1 MSKPPSCQNFI
12 STILTQS
19 SPNTLSLLSMIR
31 LNDELA
37 SQLLGDDRNGTC
49 PATAMESHI
58 IGIRLQLWPLYQ
70 KEMGLQVDS
79 VKKLADNSGSSGMAG
94 LLGGRSAGIK
104 DSAVQTVTRKYADLF
119 AGVVALSKEDDD
131 MVFNS

>member
-1 MSKPPSCQNFI
+1 
-12 STILTQS
+12 
-19 SPNTLSLLSMIR
+19 MIR

-37 SQLLGDDRNGTC
+37 EQLLGNDRNGTC
-49 PATAMESHI
+49 PAAAMESHI
-58 IGIRLQLWPLYQ
+58 IGIRLQLWPLFQ